1 MVTKI
6 SIFGNIRLVKQ
17 SGWANLSGKFGEI
30 VRAGLAKPKKQ
41 FVLAQP
47 PPWFFDKNAL
57 SPNQRAVNDAFK
69 AVAMRTRGMPLKNRI
84 VEIKRELAGRKFAVA
99 PKAPAPAP
107 TAPAWRGTYA

>member
-6 SIFGNIRLVKQ
+6 SVFGNIKLVKTNP
-17 SGWANLSGKFGEI
+17 WANMSGKFGTI
-30 VRAGLAKPKKQ
+30 VRAGLAKPKKPLM
-41 FVLAQP
+41 LAQP

-69 AVAMRTRGMPLKNRI
+69 AVAMRTKGMPLKDRI

-99 PKAPAPAP
+99 PRAPATVAS
-107 TAPAWRGTYA
+107 TRRGVTE